1 MEPPP
6 AVVSPAPA
14 ASATLKLTSD
24 PPAIVSIEGQGFSHT
39 SPTPLRALPLV
50 PGAYRVSFRSE
61 TYGSPV
67 AGQVTLAAGARRSVH
82 ADFRAAV
89 PTLTVR

>member
-1 MEPPP
+1 
-6 AVVSPAPA
+6 
-14 ASATLKLTSD
+14 LKLTSD
-24 PPAIVSIEGQGFSHT
+24 PPAVVSIEGEGFSQT
-39 SPTPLRALPLV
+39 SPTPLRALPLA
-50 PGAYRVSFRSE
+50 PGSYRVSFRSE

-67 AGQVTLAAGARRSVH
+67 AGQVTLVAGARRSVH